1 MCDMFTQKHN
11 LIALYW
17 AMTVCVEGSPHVQIS
32 DSKPNKYKAKQRF
45 HGAKVFADVF
55 FFLNTGKA
63 NCVYVNVT
71 VLAV

>member
-1 MCDMFTQKHN
+1 MSRFRIPN
-11 LIALYW
+11 LIN
-17 AMTVCVEGSPHVQIS
+17 I
-32 DSKPNKYKAKQRF
+32 KQNRDF
-45 HGAKVFADVF
+45 MGPRCLQMF